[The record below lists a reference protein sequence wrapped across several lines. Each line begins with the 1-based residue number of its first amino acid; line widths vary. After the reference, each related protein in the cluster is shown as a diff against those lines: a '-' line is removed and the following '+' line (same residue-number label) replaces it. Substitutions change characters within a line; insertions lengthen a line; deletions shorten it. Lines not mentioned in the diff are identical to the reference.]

1 VATEILSA
9 AKNDM
14 GEQLFQCHERY
25 SKEIM
30 PERMLTLRELNRATL
45 ARQMLPGRASFPAF
59 DAVEHL
65 VGLQSQLPDPPYVGL
80 WTRLQAFQRDDLTR
94 LIEQR
99 QVVRATMMRS
109 TLHLM
114 TAQDYALLRPVL
126 QPALTRA
133 MHAFFGASAKSI
145 DVERIVAAARAYIQE
160 EPRTFVQIRAR
171 LSELFP
177 DIDPALLAYAVRTH
191 LPLVQVPPGGVW
203 GFTGSPAYAEASTW
217 LERPLEASTQNLHL
231 LIRRYLAAFGPAS
244 VKDVQ
249 TWSGLIRLQDVLK
262 ALKPELRMFR
272 DEQGNELFDLPDGP
286 LPPAD
291 IPAPV
296 RFLPE
301 FDNLILSHAD
311 RSRFVP
317 AEYRKAVFLTVGRVR
332 ATFLVDGFVRGA
344 WKIERAG
351 NVARLVIEPFE
362 PLSPETRSALVEE
375 GEQLVRFV
383 EDSAETFEVGFAGN
397 AS

>member
-1 VATEILSA
+1 
-9 AKNDM
+9 
-14 GEQLFQCHERY
+14 
-25 SKEIM
+25 M

-45 ARQMLPGRASFPAF
+45 ARQMLLERASLSPF
-59 DAVEHL
+59 DAAEHL
-65 VGLQSQLPDPPYVGL
+65 VGLQSQLPDPPYIGL
-80 WTRLQAFQRDDLTR
+80 WTRLQAFQHDDLTR

-133 MHAFFGASAKSI
+133 MHAFFGAPAKSI

-203 GFTGSPAYAEASTW
+203 GFTGSPAHAEASTW
-217 LERPLEASTQNLHL
+217 LERPLEASTQNLYQ

-291 IPAPV
+291 IAAPV

-311 RSRFVP
+311 RSRVVP
-317 AEYRKAVFLTVGRVR
+317 EQYRGSIFLSAGRVR

-344 WKIERAG
+344 WKVERAG

-362 PLSPETRSALVEE
+362 PLSPGTRSALVEE
-375 GEQLVRFV
+375 GQRLVRFV
-383 EDSAETFEVGFAGN
+383 EESAETFEITFTGN
-397 AS
+397 AN